1 MVPFVASEH
10 TERDEGPTCPVH
22 VTQLAVDGETLFIQA
37 SGLSIVSLLV
47 GESTRRLQG
56 LGSRSGTRL
65 GCRQRK
71 QRRHPLPSL
80 REVAAAAPEAAKRT
94 AEAQAVIGGT
104 ASDEPK
110 ERRAQIVVVLVQVVQ
125 PLGLPPPSLEA
136 RLSSL

>member
-1 MVPFVASEH
+1 MVPLGARRH
-10 TERDEGPTCPVH
+10 AGRDGGPTCPVQ
-22 VTQLAVDGETLFIQA
+22 VPQLGVDGETLLIQA

-110 ERRAQIVVVLVQVVQ
+110 KRRAQNVRGLRQVGQ
-125 PLGLPPPSLEA
+125 TLRPPPPPLH
-136 RLSSL
+136 